1 MMIFNSCF
9 KPSILESFDKGKGRR
24 EGWKEEEREEG
35 RTGGREEKESFAD
48 LVTSESP
55 TYSITYYN
63 RCVFCA

>member
-35 RTGGREEKESFAD
+35 RTVGREEKESFAD

-55 TYSITYYN
+55 TY
-63 RCVFCA
+63 V